1 FARKHFGSA
10 QNAVGK
16 VLHHGNLKSQA
27 NLQIVGVVA
36 DTRHADLRTE
46 ARETMYRAESQSPYQ
61 GFLEFYVR
69 TWQPPD
75 AAKADVNAA
84 MQQVDSKL
92 VVDGLRTMDEQIAM
106 SVSNEHLIA
115 MLAVCFGLLA
125 TLMAAIGLYGVL
137 AYSTAQRTQ
146 EIGIRMA
153 LGAGRRAVVR
163 LVLSDVLWLAGI
175 SIAVTIPVSM
185 LLSRMLHSQLYNV
198 SPTDPLVIGSAIV
211 LVILV
216 VAGAAM
222 LPARRA
228 ASIEPMKALRT
239 E

>member
-1 FARKHFGSA
+1 
-10 QNAVGK
+10 
-16 VLHHGNLKSQA
+16 
-27 NLQIVGVVA
+27 
-36 DTRHADLRTE
+36 
-46 ARETMYRAESQSPYQ
+46 
-61 GFLEFYVR
+61 
-69 TWQPPD
+69 
-75 AAKADVNAA
+75 
-84 MQQVDSKL
+84 
-92 VVDGLRTMDEQIAM
+92 
-106 SVSNEHLIA
+106 

-198 SPTDPLVIGSAIV
+198 SPTDPRVMGSAIA